1 MDEID
6 GVLEANLQL
15 EANLEAAR
23 KAVQEHLYG
32 GAAVET
38 ESGPW
43 MGSADTPVDPAWFDR
58 YDELKAA
65 ADEALAAADQAWSRW
80 VARTRRL

>member
-6 GVLEANLQL
+6 GVLEAHLEL

-23 KAVQEHLYG
+23 KAVQEHLYS
-32 GAAVET
+32 GAAVGT
-38 ESGPW
+38 EAGPW
-43 MGSADTPVDPAWFDR
+43 MGSADAPVDPAWFDR

-65 ADEALAAADQAWSRW
+65 ADEALAAANEAWSRW
-80 VARTRRL
+80 VARTRLL